1 MVEDKGHMPE
11 LHGAHDQS
19 HISKFYPRY
28 KMLEVMWSEEGDGEG
43 RYIEKVFLGIQYT
56 SLAKKHHVEG
66 YYLDF
71 AMVF

>member
-43 RYIEKVFLGIQYT
+43 RYM
-56 SLAKKHHVEG
+56 SLKRSFWGSNTPAWLRNTMLK
-66 YYLDF
+66 DTT
-71 AMVF
+71 